1 MARGPVVRKSAE
13 AVSPSGEKSLGG
25 VDHVDT
31 VAVNVAPGTTPAEF
45 AKAMMSS
52 PPTWVITL
60 MSVRDKIVK
69 PFGLRGGAVREP
81 GEVRPGASLGPMRVI
96 EVSDAE
102 VLAGKDDKHL
112 SYRVVFVVRD
122 GAHGPEG
129 ACSTVV
135 RYNRASGKR
144 YFTVIRPFHNT
155 IMSSFA
161 KRGGATLG

>member
-31 VAVNVAPGTTPAEF
+31 VAVDVAPGTTPAEF

-52 PPTWVITL
+52 PPKWVIAL
-60 MSVRDKIVK
+60 MSLRDKIVK
-69 PFGLRGGAVREP
+69 PFGLRGGAVQEP
-81 GEVRPGASLGPMRVI
+81 GEVTPGAKLGPMRVI
-96 EVSDAE
+96 DVSADEV
-102 VLAGKDDKHL
+102 VAGKDDKHL

-122 GAHGPEG
+122 AAHGTEG

-135 RYNRASGKR
+135 RYNQPSGKR

-155 IMSSFA
+155 IMASFA
-161 KRGGATLG
+161 RRGGATLA